1 MAYNLFA
8 IYPCFLQNLA
18 HPKTTRVKHG
28 GSCVKK
34 YKFQRSSSMAD
45 SDTNKRLSHVEQ
57 EVSHLLVSTAGIQAT
72 LTTIESSIARLANVQ
87 DRPTNWIGI
96 GGLIAV
102 TFGFTMTLMTLLL
115 GATDA
120 KVQSLSNRLSET
132 KHTIDSREVIVHSI
146 PPKVDR
152 ALDWLATMS
161 PRIREVERGLFTQ
174 IEQGKHQEALLNSY
188 IPTTQRFAERISAL
202 ESAQARLDAIV
213 ERKAND

>member
-1 MAYNLFA
+1 M
-8 IYPCFLQNLA
+8 
-18 HPKTTRVKHG
+18 
-28 GSCVKK
+28 KK

-102 TFGFTMTLMTLLL
+102 TFGFTITLMTLLL